1 MDNKIHKL
9 RATSFYDLL
18 RGKKNPEV
26 LVLVFDSPTVSQAKV
41 PPYLLSWIPTF
52 DSWYNVV
59 FYSPIMVSYLFL

>member
-1 MDNKIHKL
+1 M
-9 RATSFYDLL
+9 TYYE
-18 RGKKNPEV
+18 GKKNPEV